1 MLRQEQNTGTMK
13 RYTKGSKYGTA
24 TVLNSGDSFRPANV
38 ESAVGDAPLEA
49 KKGAR
54 LNTPVRITVISYRS
68 RLCDAD
74 GVSAKA
80 SIDGLVHCGVLPD
93 DSPKFVAEVRYQQ
106 VKVKSKEDEKTELVI
121 EEV

>member
-1 MLRQEQNTGTMK
+1 MK
-13 RYTKGSKYGTA
+13 RYTKGSEYGTA
-24 TVLNSGDSFRPANV
+24 TVLNSSDSFCPANV
-38 ESAVGDAPLEA
+38 ESAVGDASLEA

-54 LNTPVRITVISYRS
+54 LNTPVRITVVSYRS

-74 GVSAKA
+74 GISAKA
-80 SIDGLVHCGVLPD
+80 AIDGLVHCGVLPD
-93 DSPKFVAEVRYQQ
+93 DSPKFVKEVRYCQ